1 MLQSYSSQQPVLYE
15 DSGQNFDLSYF
26 IGILKRRIRYFAIPF
41 LVIVMLGSAI
51 VEIQRPIYRAEGK
64 ILVESPEIPPELV
77 HPTITEVAN
86 ERVQVIQQRIMARDD
101 LMAVVNKY
109 DLFPRE
115 RAWMSGTELLDL
127 IRSRM
132 EIKPV
137 DLNAQNVAR
146 PGNPTIAFTL
156 SFDYEVPNLAM
167 RVANE
172 FLTSI
177 LSQDARTRTNNAAE
191 TTKFLEREVKR
202 LEGEHDAA
210 VAQIEAARQRPT
222 DPEQEQSKVRAQ
234 IKILTDLEAEL
245 IKASSIYSDAH
256 PAVIKLKK
264 QVAAQK
270 QAIAAA
276 KASATD
282 KAPSAGV
289 PTGQKAPS
297 ADVPAADK
305 ALPADVPTADKAPPG
320 DIPAIVLE
328 RKEYDLERSLED
340 ANRKL
345 TAARLGESMERG
357 QQGERLQ
364 VIEQP
369 SLPQKPVRPKKLKWF
384 AVAFGLAGMIGAG
397 SIFAAEMLDGSI
409 RGGRE
414 LTGIVD
420 RHLIVTIPYLT
431 TPGEQYRKRRN
442 FILLCTAL
450 VAVLAG
456 AIAAAVIKGVSIDF
470 SWFDRSWIDWLSR
483 LLH

>member
-1 MLQSYSSQQPVLYE
+1 MTMLQSYSSQQPVLYE
-15 DSGQNFDLSYF
+15 DHGQNFDLSYF

-41 LVIVMLGSAI
+41 LIIVMLGSAI

-137 DLNAQNVAR
+137 DLNAQTVAR
-146 PGNPTIAFTL
+146 PNNPTIAFTL

-177 LSQDARTRTNNAAE
+177 LSQDAKTRTNNAAE
-191 TTKFLEREVKR
+191 TTKFLEREVRR
-202 LEGEHDAA
+202 LEVEHDAT
-210 VAQIEAARQRPT
+210 VAQLEAARQRPT
-222 DPEQEQSKVRAQ
+222 DPEQEQSKVKLQ
-234 IKILTDLEAEL
+234 IKTLTDLEAEL
-245 IKASSIYSDAH
+245 IKASSQYSDAH

-282 KAPSAGV
+282 KAPSAV
-289 PTGQKAPS
+289 PT
-297 ADVPAADK
+297 ADK
-305 ALPADVPTADKAPPG
+305 ASSADVPTADKAPPG
-320 DIPAIVLE
+320 DVPTIVLE

-409 RGGRE
+409 RSSRE

-450 VAVLAG
+450 VAVLAA

>member
-15 DSGQNFDLSYF
+15 DHGQNFDLSYF
-26 IGILKRRIRYFAIPF
+26 IGVLKRRIRYFAIPF
-41 LVIVMLGSAI
+41 LIIVMLGSAI

-115 RAWMSGTELLDL
+115 RAWMSGTELLEL

-137 DLNAQNVAR
+137 DLNAQTVAR
-146 PGNPTIAFTL
+146 PNNPTIAFTL

-177 LSQDARTRTNNAAE
+177 LSQDAKTRTNNAAE

-202 LEGEHDAA
+202 LEGEHNAV
-210 VAQIEAARQRPT
+210 VAQIEASKQRPT
-222 DPEQEQSKVRAQ
+222 DPEQEQSKVKTQ
-234 IKILTDLEAEL
+234 IKILTDLEADL

-256 PAVIKLKK
+256 PSVIKLKK

-289 PTGQKAPS
+289 PT
-297 ADVPAADK
+297 ADK
-305 ALPADVPTADKAPPG
+305 ASSADAPTAEKAPPG
-320 DIPAIVLE
+320 DVPAIVLE

-345 TAARLGESMERG
+345 TAARLGETMERG

-409 RGGRE
+409 RGSRE

-450 VAVLAG
+450 VAVLAA